1 MFQTTNQFYMLENIR
16 YNHIQTVQVQVMT
29 IYILY
34 IYNPAFM
41 PIKKCITIIAPL
53 WLFNIDS
60 WKPNILFSMWFYLP
74 KMMVFHSYGSEITKG
89 ISR

>member
-29 IYILY
+29 IYIYTIY

-41 PIKKCITIIAPL
+41 PIKKLSPL
-53 WLFNIDS
+53 
-60 WKPNILFSMWFYLP
+60 
-74 KMMVFHSYGSEITKG
+74 
-89 ISR
+89 